1 MEMHVITKWY
11 RYRWNTV
18 ISELNKNDNFTSEI
32 TIFIFILAIV
42 PTIVC
47 AGTIFL
53 EYYME
58 WCPFPSFHWE
68 IVSFIYDKGI
78 FSKINQMIS

>member
-1 MEMHVITKWY
+1 MEMHVITKSY

-32 TIFIFILAIV
+32 TIFIFTLAIFS
-42 PTIVC
+42 TIFR

-58 WCPFPSFHWE
+58 WCPFPLFHWQ
-68 IVSFIYDKGI
+68 IVSFIYDKGN
-78 FSKINQMIS
+78 FF